1 MIDDVNIFQTI
12 IKVRANTVRPYNIL
26 YMRITDCPYVGTR
39 ICA

>member
-1 MIDDVNIFQTI
+1 MIDDVNISDDY
-12 IKVRANTVRPYNIL
+12 KSPGEHVRPYNIL